1 MSILPLTFH
10 ESQQLPGGQSAD
22 LTNAVEQEIVEQI
35 ASKDDFARIGFRE
48 IRLDDT
54 VFGLQCDLASG
65 PVYRRTRKNSS
76 FWS

>member
-54 VFGLQCDLASG
+54 VFGL
-65 PVYRRTRKNSS
+65 
-76 FWS
+76 